1 MRVSLVLL
9 MLTLTVAWG
18 AQPPAAPE
26 LSVSANGARD
36 LDLYA
41 GWPLIVRVSVM
52 HSLRLAR
59 FGDQPPLR
67 IAPPGMPWT
76 GAIQFAA
83 VSSSGKPA
91 SWPLSLVGTPPDPV
105 LTLPNRS
112 YVMVVWQMPAD
123 AVSALAPGTYR
134 LAATLQVTGSDG
146 WNGTVAS
153 APVTI
158 RIGPEPAALTPGQE
172 AAKANLL
179 AQYAVDSGDLAT
191 AASAIGGLLASQPD
205 NVGAMAT
212 NARLLEQAGL
222 TWPAF
227 FQAVD
232 ALNAFFQNNPAP
244 AEMPQDLLA
253 LYQDLLAEIQ
263 VIPSD
268 TSGAQ
273 ALRRTRSRG
282 KSGLNTLPH

>member
-1 MRVSLVLL
+1 MKPSLLLL
-9 MLTLTVAWG
+9 MWMLTVVSS

-67 IAPPGMPWT
+67 IAPVGMPWT

-83 VSSSGKPA
+83 VSSAGKSA
-91 SWPLSLVGTPPDPV
+91 SWPLTLVSAPPDPV

-123 AVSALAPGTYR
+123 AVSTLPPGTYQ
-134 LAATLQVTGSDG
+134 LLTTLQVTGSDG

-153 APVTI
+153 PPVTI
-158 RIGPEPAALTPGQE
+158 RIGPEPAALTPDQE
-172 AAKANLL
+172 AAKANLV
-179 AQYAVDSGDLAT
+179 AQYAVNTGDMAT

-212 NARLLEQAGL
+212 NAALLQQAGL

-227 FQAVD
+227 FQASD
-232 ALNAFFQNNPAP
+232 ALNSFFQNNPAP
-244 AEMPQDLLA
+244 VEMPQDLLG
-253 LYQDLLAEIQ
+253 LYQELFAEILA
-263 VIPSD
+263 PS
-268 TSGAQ
+268 TGASGSAV
-273 ALRRTRSRG
+273 RRR
-282 KSGLNTLPH
+282 